1 MQKILRYMEQRSFS
15 LVVRQSND
23 RDDVWYA
30 EVGPGSDCRQWPTAH
45 SVEGWGRTPELAI
58 AALEENLSC

>member
-1 MQKILRYMEQRSFS
+1 MQKILQYMEQRSFS

-30 EVGPGSDCRQWPTAH
+30 EVGPGSDHRQWPTVGT
-45 SVEGWGRTPELAI
+45 VEGWGRTPAI
-58 AALEENLSC
+58 ALANLEANLP